1 METGGLHGQKDDRFT
16 GILIA
21 SMLAVFVGMFM
32 LFTIFLAPV
41 GMVVIIV
48 AILVAGYASYK
59 RGDFH
64 APERTP
70 HRHNPRH
77 P

>member
-1 METGGLHGQKDDRFT
+1 MDTGSLHGRKDDRFT
-16 GILIA
+16 GLLIG

-41 GMVVIIV
+41 GMVLIIA

-59 RGDFH
+59 RGDFNT
-64 APERTP
+64 AERTP